1 MNPPSMLTR
10 LMAGRFT
17 SIVLLLACG
26 AIGIGCL
33 AGEASWWLG
42 LFALFMALQT
52 LSAIGQVRRYK
63 EWAAKWQAMA
73 EPVGAQ
79 RPAPAND
86 RGTGQNAPS
95 AVKEPRHG
103 RLRIV
108 VAVLLVLAIPVYVAD
123 GTDMVSSGLRCL
135 WFAACLYLAV
145 RLLRRIFRRGA
156 KSQEQRAVV
165 GRQKVESPFV
175 AWVMNRASSSPSRAE
190 AVRALPDYCARLLSR
205 G

>member
-1 MNPPSMLTR
+1 MKPPSMLTR
-10 LMAGRFT
+10 LMAGRLM
-17 SIVLLLACG
+17 SIMLLLACG
-26 AIGIGCL
+26 AIGLGCF

-42 LFALFMALQT
+42 LVALFMVLQT

-73 EPVGAQ
+73 GPVGAQ

-86 RGTGQNAPS
+86 RGVGQNAAS
-95 AVKEPRHG
+95 AVKEPRRG

-135 WFAACLYLAV
+135 WFAACLYLAA

-156 KSQEQRAVV
+156 KSQERRSVA
-165 GRQKVESPFV
+165 GRPKAESPFV
-175 AWVMNRASSSPSRAE
+175 AWVMAPASSSPSRTE
-190 AVRALPDYCARLLSR
+190 AVRALPDYCAPLLSR